1 MLGEYKELPR
11 ANLRHVPKDIPKAM
25 QKAAKD
31 SSPPGITKQ
40 WPTLLMI
47 KLGRITMHRFTEA
60 LEPFGIRPRH
70 VAALIE
76 LRDHGEL
83 SQQSLCGQLH
93 LDPTN
98 LVAILNELEQRGYA
112 TRRRDPQ
119 DRRRHIVEISKK
131 GLAVLE
137 KVSEV
142 MDGVEDD
149 LLDGLDPA
157 QREHLSGLLTA
168 MWDRSGGYEAW
179 SQVAAEADDKA
190 AA

>member
-1 MLGEYKELPR
+1 MRGNVYRVTKNTKES
-11 ANLRHVPKDIPKAM
+11 A
-25 QKAAKD
+25 
-31 SSPPGITKQ
+31 PPGIARR

-60 LEPFGIRPRH
+60 LEAYGIRPRH

-83 SQQSLCGQLH
+83 TQQSLCGQLH

-112 TRRRDPQ
+112 TRRRDPE
-119 DRRRHIVEISKK
+119 DRRRHLVEVSKK
-131 GLAVLE
+131 GLAVID
-137 KVSEV
+137 KVSKV

-149 LLDGLDPA
+149 LLAGLDPA
-157 QREHLSGLLTA
+157 EREQLSTLLTSI
-168 MWDRSGGYEAW
+168 WDQTGYEAW
-179 SQVAAEADDKA
+179 QVAAHADTA
-190 AA
+190 A

>member
-1 MLGEYKELPR
+1 MIGLHKELTR
-11 ANLRHVPKDIPKAM
+11 GNFRCVPKDTREVT
-25 QKAAKD
+25 
-31 SSPPGITKQ
+31 PPGIAQQ

-76 LRDHGEL
+76 LRDRGEL
-83 SQQSLCGQLH
+83 TQQSLCGQLH

-112 TRRRDPQ
+112 VRRRDPE
-119 DRRRHIVEISKK
+119 DRRRHLVEVSKK
-131 GLAVLE
+131 GIALIE

-149 LLDGLDPA
+149 LLDGLDSA
-157 QREHLSGLLTA
+157 EREQLEGLLTSI
-168 MWDRSGGYEAW
+168 WERSGGYEAW
-179 SQVAAEADDKA
+179 SQVAAEADDQA
-190 AA
+190 A

>member
-1 MLGEYKELPR
+1 MR
-11 ANLRHVPKDIPKAM
+11 V
-25 QKAAKD
+25 AKD
-31 SSPPGITKQ
+31 TKDSAPPGIAKQ
-40 WPTLLMI
+40 WPTLLLI

-76 LRDHGEL
+76 LRDRGEL

-119 DRRRHIVEISKK
+119 DRRRHLVEVSKK
-131 GLAVLE
+131 GLAVID
-137 KVSEV
+137 KVSEA
-142 MDGVEDD
+142 MDRVEAE
-149 LLDGLDPA
+149 LLGGLEPA
-157 QREHLSGLLTA
+157 DRERMEGLLTS
-168 MWDRSGGYEAW
+168 MWEQSGGYEAW
-179 SQVAAEADDKA
+179 SQVAGATEDKA
-190 AA
+190 A

>member
-1 MLGEYKELPR
+1 MLCQYQGFAHANLPR
-11 ANLRHVPKDIPKAM
+11 VTKDTKAS
-25 QKAAKD
+25 AR
-31 SSPPGITKQ
+31 PGIAKQ

-83 SQQSLCGQLH
+83 TQQSLCGQLH

-112 TRRRDPQ
+112 TRRRDPE
-119 DRRRHIVEISKK
+119 DRRRHLVHVSKK
-131 GLAVLE
+131 GIAVIE

-142 MDGVEDD
+142 MDGVEDE
-149 LLDGLDPA
+149 LLDGFEPA
-157 QREHLSGLLTA
+157 EREHLEGLLTSI
-168 MWDRSGGYEAW
+168 WERSGGYEAW
-179 SQVAAEADDKA
+179 SQVAAAEDKA
-190 AA
+190 A